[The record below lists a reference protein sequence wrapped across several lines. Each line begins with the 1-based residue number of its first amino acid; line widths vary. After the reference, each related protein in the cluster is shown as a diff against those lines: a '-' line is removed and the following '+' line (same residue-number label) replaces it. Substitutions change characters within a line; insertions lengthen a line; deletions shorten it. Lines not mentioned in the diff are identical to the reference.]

1 VLAKVH
7 DQQTMQKEVTKR
19 KLSYKTTRRRPNFQN
34 HHQRKKKTPFSEQ
47 RQSLT
52 IENGLHHKKLVGFK
66 EQNIY
71 MTNRT
76 TGYIDNLT
84 R

>member
-1 VLAKVH
+1 LS
-7 DQQTMQKEVTKR
+7 KEKDTFFR
-19 KLSYKTTRRRPNFQN
+19 AEAILDNRD
-34 HHQRKKKTPFSEQ
+34 
-47 RQSLT
+47 
-52 IENGLHHKKLVGFK
+52 GLHHKKLLGFK
-66 EQNIY
+66 EEQNIY